1 MELVVLYQLVK
12 NYQKVSY
19 LMNLKTT
26 LARVASVAVAASL
39 VVGVATFG
47 ATANAAAL
55 TAAQV
60 QSIISLLQ
68 SFGADAATIAN
79 VQASLT
85 GSTPSVPSTPSAPT
99 SCSFTRDLTLGSSGA
114 DVTALQQGLI
124 AKGHAIAAGA
134 TGYFGAQTQ
143 AAVKAWQTAAGVTP
157 AAGYFGSKSRAAFG
171 CSSTS
176 TGPTAPVGTGLSVS
190 AGASI
195 MNALA
200 PQGAS
205 RVPFTNVNV
214 TAGSDGDVTVNSI
227 TVQRVG
233 PAQNAAFA
241 GVVLVDLDTGMQV
254 GTSKTFNSNHQANIG
269 APIVVKAGTTKR
281 FQVAGNMA
289 SSLSSYAG
297 EAPGI
302 SVIAVNTSAAV
313 SGALPITGA
322 YHTTNATLTVGSLS
336 LDTSNAFAAN
346 SSVSKEIGTTG
357 QRVSGFRL
365 TAGSSEDVRLKSLTF
380 NQTGSVSSTDLANVM
395 VYVGTT
401 AYPMAV
407 SADGKYY
414 SATLGSGLVIPK
426 GNQVEVYVTYDI
438 VGSNSSGRTV
448 IFDVDKTTDIF
459 ATGEIYGYGISP
471 STSGGSSV
479 PTSRGSTTETTGTPY
494 VYANAVTVTGAAAT
508 TITKANEVPAQ
519 NIAINVPNQPLGG
532 YVVDLRGEEM
542 TVASTVVTFATSSA
556 SLNSS
561 SPITAVTIVDANGA
575 VVAGPVDPT
584 CTSSCTAT
592 FTDTITYKIGRGVY
606 TIRGK
611 IASGASN
618 NAVIAATTVPS
629 SGWTTVRGVTTGNT
643 ISLSSFG
650 TFTMNSMTVKAGAL
664 VIGPATS
671 PASQTITPGG
681 SSVLMANFV
690 FDASQ
695 SGEDVRISSV
705 PTRLAYAA
713 GADET
718 ELSAC
723 QIVDGAT
730 ALTSGS
736 NVVNPS
742 DTDTTPVDQTFT
754 LDNPVTITKGT
765 VKTLGVRCN
774 VSGAAANAGT
784 FAWTPG
790 STAFITGFTVTGAT
804 SGTSITPTSSSGTGP
819 TFTIGAGSVTVTTD
833 ASSPAYKLAAA
844 NTTGSTNVVLK
855 YRAAN
860 EDVNLQKIGLS
871 LTNTASSSANDL
883 VKVTLWDGATKIGE
897 ATFLSGATV
906 ATSTL
911 TSPLL
916 LPKNTDKL
924 ITVKADYANIGT
936 DQPVTFS
943 GHLVAVDELNGE
955 GVGAQSGTTIYPSG
969 SSASAGTRVM
979 KSFPTFSLAS
989 TINNT
994 TGLVDGR
1001 LMRFVV
1007 TADSAGPVGIT
1018 QFALNFATTTASLT
1032 NVSIFGFEDSSFST
1046 AISGVTAGGDLQS
1059 TADATVPSTGN
1070 VTVGVTTSGG
1080 TATAIQ
1086 VPAGGSR
1093 YFEVRASVAGSTTG
1107 ASATTKVIGSSSFP
1121 TFTATAAG
1129 TNPMATGT
1137 NSALT
1142 EFVWSP
1148 NSTTTAVRA
1157 DQDWTNG
1164 YGVAGLPAGGL
1175 FATRSH

>member
-1 MELVVLYQLVK
+1 MT
-12 NYQKVSY
+12 
-19 LMNLKTT
+19 LKTT
-26 LARVASVAVAASL
+26 LAKVASVTVAASL
-39 VVGVATFG
+39 VVGVAAFG
-47 ATANAAAL
+47 ATAQAAAL
-55 TAAQV
+55 TTAQV

-68 SFGADAATIAN
+68 SFGADAATITN

-85 GSTPSVPSTPSAPT
+85 GSTPSVPSTPSTPS

-114 DVTALQQGLI
+114 DVTSLQQTLI
-124 AKGHAIAAGA
+124 SKGYAIPAGA

-143 AAVKAWQTAAGVTP
+143 TAVKAWQTAAGITP
-157 AAGYFGSKSRAAFG
+157 AAGYFGPKSRAAFP
-171 CSSTS
+171 CSSTGPT
-176 TGPTAPVGTGLSVS
+176 TGPTAPAGTGLSVS
-190 AGASI
+190 AGTAI
-195 MNALA
+195 TNALA

-205 RVPFTNVNV
+205 RVPFTNFNV
-214 TAGSDGDVTVNSI
+214 TAGNDGDVTVNSV

-241 GVVLVDLDTGMQV
+241 GTVLIDLDTGMQV

-297 EAPGI
+297 EAPGL
-302 SVIAVNTSAAV
+302 SVIAINTSAAV

-322 YHTTNATLTVGSLS
+322 YHTINATLTVGSLS

-380 NQTGSVSSTDLANVM
+380 NQTGSVSGTDLANVM

-401 AYPMAV
+401 GYPMTA

-426 GNQVEVYVTYDI
+426 GNQVEVYVTYDV
-438 VGSNSSGRTV
+438 VGSNSSGRTI

-479 PTSRGSTTETTGTPY
+479 PTTRANTTETTGTPY
-494 VYANAVTVTGAAAT
+494 LYANAITVTGAAAT
-508 TITKANEVPAQ
+508 TISKANEVPAQ

-532 YVVDLRGEEM
+532 YIVDLRGEEM
-542 TVASTVVTFATSSA
+542 TVASTVVTFATTTA

-561 SPITAVTIVDANGA
+561 SPLTSVTIVDANGA

-584 CTSSCTAT
+584 CTSSCSAT
-592 FTDTITYKIGRGVY
+592 FSDTITYKVGRGVY

-611 IASGASN
+611 VASGASN
-618 NAVIAATTVPS
+618 GAVITATTVPS
-629 SGWTTVRGVTTGNT
+629 SGWTTVKGVTSGNT
-643 ISLSSFG
+643 ISLSAFSSFS
-650 TFTMNSMTVKAGAL
+650 MNAMTVKAGAL
-664 VIGPATS
+664 VIGPASS
-671 PASQTITPGG
+671 PASQTVTPGG
-681 SSVLMANFV
+681 SSVLMANFS

-695 SGEDVRISSV
+695 SGEDVRFSSV
-705 PTRLAYAA
+705 PTRLTYVTS
-713 GADET
+713 DET
-718 ELSAC
+718 ELTSCA
-723 QIVDGAT
+723 IFDGS
-730 ALTSGS
+730 TSLSTGS

-742 DTDTTPVDQTFT
+742 ESGSSPVDQTFT
-754 LDNPVTITKGT
+754 LDNPVTVTKGT

-774 VSGAAANAGT
+774 ISGAATNAGT
-784 FAWTPG
+784 FQWAPG
-790 STAFITGFTVTGAT
+790 STAFITDFSISGAT
-804 SGTSITPTSSSGTGP
+804 SGTTITPTSSSGTAA
-819 TFTIGAGSVTVTTD
+819 TFTIGAGSAAVTTD

-844 NTTGSTNVVLK
+844 NTTGSTNSVLK
-855 YRAAN
+855 FRATN
-860 EDVNLQKIGLS
+860 EDVNLQKIGLQ
-871 LTNTASSSANDL
+871 LTNTASSSAADL
-883 VKVTLWDGATKIGE
+883 TTVTLWDGATQIGT
-897 ATFLSGATV
+897 ATFLDGSTV

-911 TSPLL
+911 TSPLV
-916 LPKNTDKL
+916 LPKNTDKM
-924 ITVKADYANIGT
+924 ITVKANYANVGT
-936 DQPVTFS
+936 GEAVTFS
-943 GHLVAVDELNGE
+943 GHLVALDFKNAE

-969 SSASAGTRVM
+969 SSASSGTRVM
-979 KSFPTFSLAS
+979 KSFPTFALDS

-994 TGLVDGR
+994 TGLTDGR
-1001 LMRFVV
+1001 LMRFKI
-1007 TADSAGPVGIT
+1007 TADAAGPVGVT
-1018 QFALNFATTTASLT
+1018 QLALNFATTTASLT
-1032 NVSIFGFEDSSFST
+1032 NVSVFGFEDSSYST

-1059 TADATVPSTGN
+1059 TADATVPGTGN
-1070 VTVGVTTSGG
+1070 VVIGVTTSGG

-1086 VPAGGSR
+1086 IPAGATR
-1093 YFEVRASVAGSTTG
+1093 YFEVRASVSGSATG
-1107 ASATTKVIGSSSFP
+1107 ASATTKVLGSSSFP
-1121 TFTATAAG
+1121 STSAGVSANPLLAAS
-1129 TNPMATGT
+1129 ATGVSSSD
-1137 NSALT
+1137 NV
-1142 EFVWSP
+1142 FVWSP
-1148 NSTTTAVRA
+1148 NSTTTAARG